1 MVALASVLL
10 VALVSLLV
18 TRVATMALT
27 LTGLSREI
35 ARFQARSALS
45 GVGFTTSEAESVVA
59 HPVRRRI
66 VLLLMLV
73 GSAGIVTVMATL
85 LLSFVNADREQAL
98 LRLLVLAG
106 GLAGI
111 LVLSKSPVV
120 DRWLSRVIARG
131 LRRWTDLQVRDYEQL
146 LHLADDFA
154 VVELVVQPGDWIAG
168 RTLAELNLRDEGVA
182 VLGVQRAGGNYIGSP
197 VWATRIEPHDTVV
210 VYGPAALLEELD
222 QRPQGTRGDEAH
234 ERAVAAQRRV
244 VPPIEDAP
252 SRSRR

>member
-1 MVALASVLL
+1 MIALASVLL
-10 VALVSLLV
+10 VALVSLLI

-27 LTGLSREI
+27 LTGLSREV

-45 GVGFTTSEAESVVA
+45 GVGFTTSEAESVVT

-98 LRLLVLAG
+98 LRLAVLAG

-111 LVLSKSPVV
+111 LVISKSPAV

-131 LRRWTDLQVRDYEQL
+131 LTRWTDLDARDYERL
-146 LHLADDFA
+146 LHLGGDFA
-154 VVELVVQPGDWIAG
+154 VIEMVVQPEGWLAG
-168 RTLAELNLRDEGVA
+168 CTLAELNLRDEGVA
-182 VLGVQRAGGNYIGSP
+182 VLGVQRPDDSYVGSP
-197 VWATRIEPHDTVV
+197 IWATRVNPHDTLVL
-210 VYGPAALLEELD
+210 YGPAARLAELD
-222 QRPQGTRGDEAH
+222 QRPKGSRGDDAH
-234 ERAVAAQRRV
+234 QRAVSEQSAAV
-244 VPPIEDAP
+244 SPP
-252 SRSRR
+252 